1 MQAATTLCA
10 TTPSNDTAVVYEAG
24 IFYKCLTAALV
35 VPSPCRTHGSEL
47 SAAAFC
53 DSQCPPCL
61 SHYSATKLYVV
72 PVRVTV

>member
-1 MQAATTLCA
+1 MCA

-53 DSQCPPCL
+53 DTLSIALFCYKIVRRACPCD
-61 SHYSATKLYVV
+61 
-72 PVRVTV
+72 RVNF